1 MFYGIHPAIVTPFDD
16 DGSVNYSSY
25 ETLCGYLADGGVHG
39 IYVCGTTGEFPF
51 LTVEE
56 RKKLLEI
63 ALQSIGKRVNVLV
76 QVGHNALQPTV
87 ELARHA
93 QKVGAKGAGVIAPY
107 YYGYDEE
114 ALFQYY
120 SAILNAVPDFPVLL
134 YNLPQRTGV
143 NLSLALMER
152 LKARHRNLAGVKESG
167 GFDKIQQ
174 WLTLQDDTFRVF
186 CGIDE
191 YEYDSFRCGCR
202 AIVASFGNWL
212 PNTFRTFVEAADS
225 GDWETARSM
234 QDRIIRMVGPGLTV
248 NQIAVL
254 KAGLN
259 LKGLPAGHVR
269 SPNRDLSA
277 GEVEILREILESLGF
292 FEGAL

>member
-1 MFYGIHPAIVTPFDD
+1 MFYGIHPAIVTPFDE

-25 ETLCGYLADGGVHG
+25 ETLCGYLADGGCHG

-56 RKKLLEI
+56 RKKLLEVAI
-63 ALQSIGKRVNVLV
+63 TTVGKRVDVLV
-76 QVGHNALQPTV
+76 QVGHNALQPTI
-87 ELARHA
+87 ELTKHA
-93 QKVGAKGAGVIAPY
+93 QEAGAKAAGVIAPY
-107 YYGYDEE
+107 YFAYDEG
-114 ALFQYY
+114 ALFKYY
-120 SAILNAVPDFPVLL
+120 SAILDATPDFPVLL

-152 LKARHRNLAGVKESG
+152 LKAKHKNLAGIKESG
-167 GFDKIQQ
+167 SFDKIKQ
-174 WLTLQDDTFRVF
+174 WLILQDDTFRVF

-191 YEYDSFRCGCR
+191 YEYDSFKNGCR

-212 PNTFRTFVEAADS
+212 PGTFRKFVEAADS
-225 GDWETARSM
+225 GDWETAQAM
-234 QDRIIRMVGPGLTV
+234 QYRIIRMVGPGLTC

-259 LKGLPAGHVR
+259 LRGLPAGYVR
-269 SPNRDLSA
+269 SPNRDLSD
-277 GEVEILREILESLGF
+277 GEIEVLREILESLGF
-292 FEGAL
+292 FDGPQ